1 MTTHCHYCEKGSALD
16 VFVLEIQKLSV
27 STLYL
32 FREQSH
38 PGRSI
43 VAYDEHVGDIAEL
56 PDDKRNAFFA
66 DVASASRA
74 IRAAFRPDKI
84 NYASFGDT
92 LQHIHFHL
100 VPKYRDG
107 FEWGN
112 VFAMNPRKTIPADAE
127 YADMIAKIRAA
138 LVGIDK

>member
-1 MTTHCHYCEKGSALD
+1 MTANCHYCQKGAALD

-38 PGRSI
+38 PGRVI

-56 PDDKRNAFFA
+56 SDEKRNAYFA
-66 DVASASRA
+66 DIAVASRA
-74 IRAAFRPDKI
+74 VKKAFKPDKI

-100 VPKYRDG
+100 VPKYKDG
-107 FEWGN
+107 FEWGS
-112 VFAMNPRKTIPADAE
+112 VFAMNPQKVMPTDVE
-127 YADMIAKIRAA
+127 YAEMIAKIRNA
-138 LVGIDK
+138 LNK

>member
-1 MTTHCHYCEKGSALD
+1 MTAKCHYCEKGAALD

-38 PGRSI
+38 PGRVI
-43 VAYDEHVGDIAEL
+43 VAYDEHVGDVTEL
-56 PDDKRNAFFA
+56 SDDKRNAYFA
-66 DVASASRA
+66 DIAKASRA
-74 IRAAFRPDKI
+74 VKNAFNPDKI

-100 VPKYRDG
+100 VPKYKDG
-107 FEWGN
+107 FEWGG
-112 VFAMNPRKTIPADAE
+112 VFAMNPQKVITSDAE
-127 YADMIAKIRAA
+127 YADMIEKIRKA
-138 LVGIDK
+138 L

>member
-1 MTTHCHYCEKGSALD
+1 MTVPCHYCDRGAALD
-16 VFVLEIQKLSV
+16 EFVLEVRKLSV

-38 PGRSI
+38 PGRAI
-43 VAYDEHVGDIAEL
+43 VAYDEHVGDIAYL
-56 PDDKRNAFFA
+56 SDGRRDTFFA
-66 DVASASRA
+66 DVAKASRA
-74 IRAAFRPDKI
+74 IRKAFKPDKV

-107 FEWGN
+107 FEWGG
-112 VFAMNPRKTIPADAE
+112 VFAMNPQKAIPSEEE
-127 YADMIAKIRAA
+127 YAGMAAKIREA
-138 LVGIDK
+138 LE

>member
-1 MTTHCHYCEKGSALD
+1 MTATCHYCQKGAALD
-16 VFVLEIQKLSV
+16 VFVLEIEKLSV

-38 PGRSI
+38 PGRVI
-43 VAYDEHVGDIAEL
+43 VAYDEHVGDITDL
-56 PDDKRNAFFA
+56 PDDKRNALFA
-66 DVASASRA
+66 DIAKASRA
-74 IRAAFRPDKI
+74 VKAAFKPDKI

-107 FEWGN
+107 FEWGG
-112 VFAMNPRKTIPADAE
+112 VFAMNPQKTVPTDAE
-127 YADMIAKIRAA
+127 YAEMIAKIRAA
-138 LVGIDK
+138 L